1 MDQWVQ
7 CLTGPTAL
15 SMSAKQDDI
24 LDLNN
29 LKRTLL
35 VMGILAVGVFLG
47 EFVWS
52 IGGQFGFV
60 LVVFLLAWLLSF
72 VLLPVVRLLYR
83 WHLPYLVATVISYL
97 IMIGFVALFSVFIAP
112 SMISDLTEL
121 TRSVAGY
128 RNDLLPLIEEFETWL
143 SSLGV
148 AEGSLEEALL
158 GSTSNLADFAGTAAT
173 EVLLAVTGIASAIFG
188 ILLTFVLSFYIVLNW
203 DRTILKLET
212 SLPNR
217 WGIRLHEALR
227 AVESA
232 FAAYLRGVFTEV
244 LIFGIAT
251 AIAMSIGGVQ
261 YVVLISII
269 AGLLLVVPWVGAVVG
284 ILLPMLAASL
294 DSWATALWIGLALT
308 LVEISID
315 NIIKPMVVGIS
326 AKVNPLVIIVSILL
340 GTTAVGIWGAV
351 FAVPFGALGY
361 IAARTSFY
369 RWVARRPRAD
379 ENVSVATDIA
389 V

>member
-1 MDQWVQ
+1 M
-7 CLTGPTAL
+7 LG
-15 SMSAKQDDI
+15 MSAKQDDS

-35 VMGILAVGVFLG
+35 VMGILAVGAFLG
-47 EFVWS
+47 EFVWA

-72 VLLPVVRLLYR
+72 VLLPLVRLLHK
-83 WHLPYLVATVISYL
+83 WHLPHLVATVLSYL
-97 IMIGFVALFSVFIAP
+97 MMIGIMALFGIFIAP

-128 RNDLLPLIEEFETWL
+128 RNDLLPLIEDFENWL

-148 AEGSLEEALL
+148 PEGSLEEALL
-158 GSTSNLADFAGTAAT
+158 GSTSNLADFAGTAAN
-173 EVLLAVTGIASAIFG
+173 EVLVAVTGVASAVFG
-188 ILLTFVLSFYIVLNW
+188 ILLTFVVSFYIVLNW
-203 DRTILKLET
+203 DRTILKLEK

-227 AVESA
+227 NVETA

-251 AIAMSIGGVQ
+251 AIAMSIGGVK

-269 AGLLLVVPWVGAVVG
+269 AGLMLVVPWVGAVVG
-284 ILLPMLAASL
+284 IALPMLAASL
-294 DSWATALWIGLALT
+294 DSWAIALWIGLALT

-315 NIIKPMVVGIS
+315 NVIKPMVVGMS

-351 FAVPFGALGY
+351 FAVPFGALAY

-369 RWVARRPRAD
+369 RWVARRPRAE
-379 ENVSVATDIA
+379 ENTAVSADISA
-389 V
+389 